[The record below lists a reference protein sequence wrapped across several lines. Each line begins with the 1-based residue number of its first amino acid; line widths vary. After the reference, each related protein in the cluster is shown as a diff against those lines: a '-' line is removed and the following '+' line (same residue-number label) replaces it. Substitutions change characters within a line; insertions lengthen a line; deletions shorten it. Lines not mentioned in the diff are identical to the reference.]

1 MPNTLVDDGGPA
13 GQPEPAFPAAPQKTL
28 PDEGDSGPS
37 APTPD
42 PAPKPSRGRWPYFL
56 IGGLLLL
63 SVIGPMTFY
72 FFVWRY
78 RPTALMH
85 IPRGTS
91 VAVRFDGRELYLY
104 EPFRKHIIGAF
115 DDAAEKGG
123 RADRLKKHTGLDVR
137 KDVREV
143 ILATSFGE
151 SWVVLIGGNF
161 SSRAKTKFTLG
172 LSKFLEEEGVSGF
185 TRRSDGVLE
194 GPVFVAQAEDSTIVI
209 ANTEET
215 LTRSIEPGDTY
226 QDLGLASSGA
236 MSFVIDR
243 PAFDAIASGHSLVK
257 ASPFVA
263 LGSVTETAG
272 QTQKL
277 TGHLAFGKEP
287 EFLLDVT
294 PTKGS
299 DPETLSKQ
307 LETVQSQVRLGA
319 MFLPDFGGLLSVASG
334 AKIKPRAKSVMV
346 EAPWP
351 KDKLNAFLEE
361 AGSAMRVALGAP
373 EAK

>member
-13 GQPEPAFPAAPQKTL
+13 GQPDPGFPAPPHKTLTDDEEAPHPDPAAP
-28 PDEGDSGPS
+28 P
-37 APTPD
+37 
-42 PAPKPSRGRWPYFL
+42 PKPSRGRWPFIL

-63 SVIGPMTFY
+63 SVVGPMTFY

-151 SWVVLIGGNF
+151 SWVVLVGGNF

-172 LSKFLEEEGVSGF
+172 LSKFLEAEGVSGF

-194 GPVFVAQAEDSTIVI
+194 GPVFVAQAEDSTIVV

-215 LTRSIEPGDTY
+215 LKRSIEPGDTY
-226 QDLGLASSGA
+226 QELGLASSGA

-257 ASPFVA
+257 GSPFVA
-263 LGSVTETAG
+263 LASVTETAG

-277 TGHLAFGKEP
+277 TGHLAFGREP

-307 LETVQSQVRLGA
+307 LESVQSQVRLA
-319 MFLPDFGGLLSVASG
+319 SLFLPDYGGLLSVATG

-351 KDKLNAFLEE
+351 RAKLDAFLEE
-361 AGSAMRVALGAP
+361 TGGALRVALGAP
-373 EAK
+373 ASP